1 MKEII
6 SKLGKHKQAPGG
18 NLKFEVCPFCGKD
31 KGKFY
36 LQKDTG
42 KFICH
47 SASCGEKGGL
57 KKLAEKLG
65 ITTEIKSEQQKK
77 VDSHKMVLNEN
88 DFTVLKRSSGEI
100 NSASLDLIEYW
111 EDRGISL
118 DTLISMSV
126 FKHKFKG
133 TAFFYREE
141 GGKVV
146 TVKYRSCDDKKIIT
160 QEAGGKVILW
170 NYPNATSESIIITEG
185 EPDALSL
192 AECGYFN
199 RVVSVPF
206 GVANF
211 DWIEN
216 NQDFLD
222 SKKEIILALDN
233 DVAGKECIR
242 KLSLKLDVSKLKT
255 VNLGEYKDI
264 NEILIFEGKE
274 FLKNIIDNP
283 LDLEIEG
290 IKDISEIGRFDINN
304 MTRFTTGIK
313 SFDVITRGIKESELS
328 VFAGDNSSGK
338 TTLVKQLMLSAVQQ
352 DKKVWVFN
360 GEITAEIFKEDLY
373 LQANGMGNLER
384 FEDLKVKGE
393 FDWKVNRENYEKIDK
408 WLSKNIKVFSS
419 DERATEENIKNK
431 MVLAATKMNCF
442 LFVIDNLSV
451 ITFKGDQQP
460 HQMQGEFTV
469 WCKEFAKRYGVAV
482 VLVNHMT
489 KSTDG
494 MKKNKN
500 HIKGSGIITDIADM
514 VVGVHRMYG
523 DDFEHDAELEI
534 MKNRL
539 HGKVGTV
546 QCGFNTKTKRIYDFN
561 NESLENNRQ
570 YNWIKK
576 EVDEFG
582 IPSWE

>member
-6 SKLGKHKQAPGG
+6 SKLGKYKQAPGG
-18 NLKFEVCPFCGKD
+18 NLKFETCPFCGKS

-36 LQKDTG
+36 LQQETG

-57 KKLAEKLG
+57 KKLSEKLG
-65 ITTEIKSEQQKK
+65 ITTEVKTVQQKK
-77 VDSHKMVLNEN
+77 EESHKMQLKQDDFSVLQFSDGRINE
-88 DFTVLKRSSGEI
+88 K
-100 NSASLDLIEYW
+100 ASDLIEYW

-118 DTLISMSV
+118 ETLIKMSV
-126 FKHKFKG
+126 FKHKYKG

-141 GGKVV
+141 SGKVV
-146 TVKYRSCDDKKIIT
+146 TVKYRSCDDKKVIS
-160 QEAGGKVILW
+160 QETGGKAVLW
-170 NYPNATSESIIITEG
+170 NYPNATSDSIIVTEG

-192 AECGYFN
+192 VECGYFN

-206 GVANF
+206 GVSNF

-216 NQDFLD
+216 NQEFIG

-233 DVAGKECIR
+233 DTAGKDCIR
-242 KLSLKLDVSKLKT
+242 KLSLKLDIGKLKT
-255 VNLGEYKDI
+255 INLGEYKDI
-264 NEILIFEGKE
+264 NEVLLFEGQDY
-274 FLKNIIDNP
+274 LKSIINNP
-283 LDLEIEG
+283 VDLEIEG

-304 MTRFTTGIK
+304 MARFTTGIK
-313 SFDVITRGIKESELS
+313 SFDIITRGIKESELS

-338 TTLVKQLMLSAVQQ
+338 TTLVKQFMLSAVQQ
-352 DKKVWVFN
+352 EKKVWVFN

-373 LQANGMGNLER
+373 LQANGSDKLER
-384 FEDLKVKGE
+384 FEDLKVDGE
-393 FDWKVNRENYEKIDK
+393 VDWKVNQTNYEKIDR

-419 DERATEENIKNK
+419 EERATEDNIKNK
-431 MVLAATKMNCF
+431 MILAATKMNCF

-460 HQMQGEFTV
+460 HQMQGEFAV

-482 VLVNHMT
+482 ILVNHMT
-489 KSTDG
+489 KSTDVA
-494 MKKNKN
+494 KKNKN

-514 VVGVHRMYG
+514 VVGVHRMY
-523 DDFEHDAELEI
+523 DTDSNHDAELEI

-546 QCGFNTKTKRIYDFN
+546 LCGFDSRTKRIYDFKN
-561 NESLENNRQ
+561 QELEIGRQ
-570 YNWIKK
+570 YDWNRK

-582 IPSWE
+582 IPTWE